1 MVYDRI
7 DVTEPIRQGDIFR
20 DVPRVDLSTSQIA
33 VADDDAIRTM
43 SWEDAVADP
52 TRKTGFAA
60 VLPLKPV
67 HAIVI
72 TQNCDAVRGEFVS
85 LCQIDTFAS
94 ITTPASSAKKWKSLI
109 VRHTRENLRYFYL
122 PADHAFGFPDRMA
135 ADLRVLIRVSRQD
148 LERMRSSRLGRL
160 NPLAYEHFRETIAQF
175 FRRYPYDEW
184 YSLTREEFEEYQK
197 DSPEPVRL
205 FPWQE

>member
-1 MVYDRI
+1 MIYERLEI
-7 DVTEPIRQGDIFR
+7 TQPIRQGDIFR

-43 SWEDAVADP
+43 TWEDAVADP
-52 TRKTGFAA
+52 SRKTGFAA

-85 LCQIDTFAS
+85 LCQIDTFSS
-94 ITTPASSAKKWKSLI
+94 IATPPASPKKWKSLI

-122 PADHAFGFPDRMA
+122 PADPAHGFSERMA
-135 ADLRVLIRVSRQD
+135 ADLRVLIRISRSD
-148 LERMRSSRLGRL
+148 LEGMRRNRLGRL

-184 YSLTREEFEEYQK
+184 YPLTRDEFQEYQK
-197 DSPEPVRL
+197 DSPEPVRP